1 MSIGRKAVQGIAA
14 GIGLVSEAR
23 SARKIKKQNQ
33 QSHPRE
39 EAVPE
44 TGRTLHE
51 QYDQFDAP
59 LSKELDTHGVTCPEN
74 APTGSLEQQWALDEA
89 QEELLHSTQEQSD
102 SLENKP
108 AQQHVNEDDLAHRFA
123 SEYPAPPPYSAIQD
137 EGGTSRPQL
146 SAPVV
151 LPQRRPKDRDRGF
164 IRAYAPTLNEF
175 GIDQEMFIEFLNTAE
190 KACQGSPWLNA
201 INLASIGTMWLP
213 SVTGIAVSIAIQLAT
228 DVAIAVDG
236 RRKCV
241 ILYRSGIDDLPW
253 DTTLTI
259 ISW

>member
-23 SARKIKKQNQ
+23 SARKTKKQNQ
-33 QSHPRE
+33 PSQPRE
-39 EAVPE
+39 EAIPE

-51 QYDQFDAP
+51 QHEQYDAP
-59 LSKELDTHGVTCPEN
+59 LSYELDGQGVTHPEK
-74 APTGSLEQQWALDEA
+74 APTGSLEEQWALDEA

-102 SLENKP
+102 SPKNKP
-108 AQQHVNEDDLAHRFA
+108 PQQGVDEDDLAHQFA

-137 EGGTSRPQL
+137 ERGTSRPQL

-164 IRAYAPTLNEF
+164 IRAYAPALSEC
-175 GIDQEMFIEFLNTAE
+175 GIDQEMFIDFLNTAE

-236 RRKCV
+236 RRK
-241 ILYRSGIDDLPW
+241 
-253 DTTLTI
+253 
-259 ISW
+259 

>member
-23 SARKIKKQNQ
+23 SARKTKKQNQ
-33 QSHPRE
+33 QGQSRE

-51 QYDQFDAP
+51 RHEQYDAP
-59 LSKELDTHGVTCPEN
+59 LLHELDTKGVTHSEK
-74 APTGSLEQQWALDEA
+74 APSGSLEEQWALDEA

-102 SLENKP
+102 SLDNKP
-108 AQQHVNEDDLAHRFA
+108 PQQRVDEADLAHRFA

-137 EGGTSRPQL
+137 EGEMSRPQL

-164 IRAYAPTLNEF
+164 IRAYAPALNEC
-175 GIDQEMFIEFLNTAE
+175 GIDQEMFIDFLNTAE

-236 RRKCV
+236 RRK
-241 ILYRSGIDDLPW
+241 
-253 DTTLTI
+253 
-259 ISW
+259 

>member
-23 SARKIKKQNQ
+23 SARKTKKQNQ
-33 QSHPRE
+33 QNQRSE
-39 EAVPE
+39 EAIPE
-44 TGRTLHE
+44 TGRALHGQDE
-51 QYDQFDAP
+51 KYNVP
-59 LSKELDTHGVTCPEN
+59 LSHELDSQGVTNPEK
-74 APTGSLEQQWALDEA
+74 APICSLEEQWALDEA
-89 QEELLHSTQEQSD
+89 QDELLHSAQEQSD
-102 SLENKP
+102 SLKNKP
-108 AQQHVNEDDLAHRFA
+108 PQQRVDEDDLAHRFA

-137 EGGTSRPQL
+137 ESGTSRPQL

-164 IRAYAPTLNEF
+164 IRAYAPALNEC
-175 GIDQEMFIEFLNTAE
+175 GIDQEMFIDFLNTAE

-236 RRKCV
+236 RRK
-241 ILYRSGIDDLPW
+241 
-253 DTTLTI
+253 
-259 ISW
+259 